1 MGGITSGRRHEGT
14 MIERV
19 AIVTGAGRGIGRAI
33 AAGLAQEGAAVAIPD
48 KRDELASEAAAAII
62 ATGGR
67 ALGLYTDVSD
77 EASVGE
83 MVRRVLQTFGQID
96 VLVNN
101 AAITGGMRPTWEVG
115 VEEWDR
121 VMAVNLRGT
130 FLCTKAVLPHMIQ
143 RRRGAIVTVA
153 STAGK
158 EGNPNQSAYASSK
171 AAQIVFTKCVAR
183 EVVGYGIRVNAVSPA
198 VTATDLFY
206 KDTPPEQHA
215 ALLAKIP
222 MGRPARPEEVA
233 AVVNFLASDE
243 ASFVTGQCYDCS
255 GGRAVY

>member
-1 MGGITSGRRHEGT
+1 MTA
-14 MIERV
+14 RV
-19 AIVTGAGRGIGRAI
+19 AIVTGGGRGIGRAI
-33 AAGLAQEGAAVAIPD
+33 AKRLAQEGASVALLDI
-48 KRDELASEAAAAII
+48 RGESATEAAEEII
-62 ATGGR
+62 AAGDR
-67 ALGLYTDVSD
+67 ALGLYADVSD
-77 EASVGE
+77 EESVRGA
-83 MVRRVLQTFGQID
+83 VRQVLQTFRQID
-96 VLVNN
+96 ILINN
-101 AAITGGMRPTWEVG
+101 AAITGGMRSTWKVE

-121 VMAVNLRGT
+121 VMKVNLRST
-130 FLCTKAVLPHMIQ
+130 FVCSKAVLPHMIE
-143 RRRGAIVTVA
+143 RRRGVIVTVA

-171 AAQIVFTKCVAR
+171 AAQIAFTKCLAR

-206 KDTPPEQHA
+206 KETPLEQHA

>member
-1 MGGITSGRRHEGT
+1 MERMGT
-14 MIERV
+14 MAGRV
-19 AIVTGAGRGIGRAI
+19 AVVTGGGRGIGRAI
-33 AAGLAQEGAAVAIPD
+33 AKRLAHEGAAVAIPD
-48 KRDELASEAAAAII
+48 WRGELATEAAEEISHA
-62 ATGGR
+62 GGR
-67 ALGLYTDVSD
+67 ALGLRADVSE
-77 EASVGE
+77 EAAVKV
-83 MVRRVLQTFGQID
+83 MVRQVLETFGQID
-96 VLVNN
+96 ILVNN
-101 AAITGGMRPTWEVG
+101 AAITGGMRPTWEVEG
-115 VEEWDR
+115 EEWDR
-121 VMAVNLRGT
+121 VMAVNLRST
-130 FLCTKAVLPHMIQ
+130 FLCSKAVLPHMID
-143 RRRGAIVTVA
+143 RRWGVIVTIA

-171 AAQIVFTKCVAR
+171 AAQIAFTKCLAR

-198 VTATDLFY
+198 VTATELFY
-206 KDTPPEQHA
+206 KETPLEQHA